1 MALMLTTSPGER
13 AGRALLE
20 RPYPRVPAS
29 EVRLHRDDAL
39 LLLFVVVEIPACAV
53 REGEARPAGGQ
64 RHRSPLG
71 RRAPRGDDS
80 AVAVDRQVEELVCRL
95 LLEKKNSTAYHLL
108 ACFPFIQEP
117 PAGYLSER

>member
-1 MALMLTTSPGER
+1 MALMLTSSPGER

-80 AVAVDRQVEELVCRL
+80 AVAVDRQVEDPVWSAGDLDLAPPLPFDHADVCDRL
-95 LLEKKNSTAYHLL
+95 ARHV
-108 ACFPFIQEP
+108 
-117 PAGYLSER
+117 